1 MTGTTKYEDYD
12 LVIIQPHNQEPVK
25 TGGSRKINHEM
36 QVPTHAQ
43 RIYDW
48 FNYISGTCGCSNEK
62 CYSKMQ
68 MFIHSKHKIPA
79 AKKIQPV
86 SYREFVYL
94 RNTIFIDRVSLRR
107 KHTVITAVT

>member
-43 RIYDW
+43 
-48 FNYISGTCGCSNEK
+48 
-62 CYSKMQ
+62 
-68 MFIHSKHKIPA
+68 
-79 AKKIQPV
+79 
-86 SYREFVYL
+86 
-94 RNTIFIDRVSLRR
+94 
-107 KHTVITAVT
+107 